1 MDYQTHSKKPKLD
14 CWYVKNSKN
23 MSSVR
28 YCFHFIIIVLCL
40 ACTRSPKEYA
50 VNAIN
55 QKHEEFVGPKVKLED
70 SINSV
75 NHLANNLMLI
85 DSIEFFKKHIEPM
98 SHVDYDI
105 LAKNEDYKFPLLLN
119 NRSQTFEDGDMNYS
133 FSSSLE
139 AKIGYSNSEL
149 INTGKYVISIYDK
162 NNTIVGKT
170 KVIGLGSEESDDRFI
185 PFENGKGFI
194 QLANRLELSCNVK
207 IFKQNNNKNFD
218 YYEIFELVSDKVN
231 IIDIKISEDSKYM
244 SILKEFDN
252 NYFSISK
259 LTIDGKLLFE
269 KKYARIG
276 ILSNSLNISNDG
288 SYISFSYYQEINAK
302 FEKKY
307 CVLDKNGDK
316 IIDIKVNEV
325 GNYTS
330 NYININGHKY
340 LIVDGITVYIFDLI
354 NKTLV
359 KEITST
365 LESPEVT
372 SYRLFINKKELY
384 ILFISY
390 VHLEHHK
397 AQDKK
402 VLQKFSIETG
412 ELLSTLNIPVHYPIS
427 LFYEDGKFYLMNR
440 DSNHLIYKLK
450 P

>member
-105 LAKNEDYKFPLLLN
+105 LAKNEDYRFPLLLN
-119 NRSQTFEDGDMNYS
+119 NRSLTFNEEDWNYS

-149 INTGKYVISIYDK
+149 LRTGKYNISIYDRGNK
-162 NNTIVGKT
+162 IVGHT
-170 KVIGLGSEESDDRFI
+170 SVEGLGSEETVDQFI

-194 QLANRLELSCNVK
+194 QNAIRMDESAHLKVFTKKPSSDDYIELFSITSDVEA
-207 IFKQNNNKNFD
+207 FSA
-218 YYEIFELVSDKVN
+218 VS
-231 IIDIKISEDSKYM
+231 ISENSEYFAIMKLDSNNGFTLFKYDI
-244 SILKEFDN
+244 SGKLKFKKEFHN
-252 NYFSISK
+252 
-259 LTIDGKLLFE
+259 IDFLGT
-269 KKYARIG
+269 
-276 ILSNSLNISNDG
+276 SLNISPNGDF
-288 SYISFSYYQEINAK
+288 IAFSYSEINGGK
-302 FEKKY
+302 FVKKKY
-307 CVLDKNGDK
+307 CVINHKGD
-316 IIDIKVNEV
+316 IIIETDVNRI

-330 NYININGHKY
+330 NFVNFNSHKY
-340 LIVDGITVYIFDLI
+340 LIVEGSTAYIFDLL
-354 NKTLV
+354 NKTLI

-365 LESPEVT
+365 LETPTVMV
-372 SYRLFINKKELY
+372 Y
-384 ILFISY
+384 
-390 VHLEHHK
+390 
-397 AQDKK
+397 
-402 VLQKFSIETG
+402 
-412 ELLSTLNIPVHYPIS
+412 
-427 LFYEDGKFYLMNR
+427 
-440 DSNHLIYKLK
+440 
-450 P
+450 